1 MNGIHPMT
9 DNRDLRA
16 MSPKETAV
24 IVTIVSASG
33 VSGGQ
38 GLIEELDAAVVSRS
52 TQWII
57 DVKPATDGAGVD
69 LSNGPF
75 PAHAY
80 VPTSADY
87 YYPGGEIIM
96 WIKDGHLDGLEYAWV
111 TNEAPTR
118 RPRPDE
124 MAVVPD

>member
-1 MNGIHPMT
+1 M
-9 DNRDLRA
+9 
-16 MSPKETAV
+16 

-38 GLIEELDAAVVSRS
+38 GLIEELDGAVVSRS

-57 DVKPATDGAGVD
+57 DVKPATDGPGVD

-80 VPTSADY
+80 VPSSADY
-87 YYPGGEIIM
+87 RGEIIM

-118 RPRPDE
+118 WPRPDE
-124 MAVVPD
+124 MEVVPD